1 MANKK
6 GNGSPHKHTSNV
18 ADFPEVKDKIV
29 QSIELFSD
37 SEYCGIQIRFTDQT
51 AIDFT
56 LETAVYVFPTLSDRT
71 GGDETILKEYEPM
84 RSHIQ
89 RTEE

>member
-6 GNGSPHKHTSNV
+6 GNGSTHKHTSNV

-29 QSIELFSD
+29 QNIELFSD
-37 SEYCGIQIRFTDQT
+37 AEYCGIQIRFTDQT

-56 LETAVYVFPTLSDRT
+56 LETAVFVFPTLSDRT
-71 GGDETILKEYEPM
+71 GGNEEILKEYPPM
-84 RSHIQ
+84 RSHVD
-89 RTEE
+89 RE